1 MARIEQPTARLTDR
15 GRAVL
20 DALEGRRGRVDMY
33 RTMCLEP
40 ELAERIGVVG
50 TYLRFAS
57 DRLSALDRE
66 LAICRAARNLGSPYE
81 WYMHA
86 PLLSEAGLDAA
97 AVEELR
103 AGGVPESLGA
113 AQQDV
118 LAVADHVVAR
128 ETIPADLHERVA
140 GRLGDDG
147 LVHLVVLIGFYGM
160 IAAFIAA
167 FDVPLPEGETP
178 AF

>member
-1 MARIEQPTARLTDR
+1 MARIEQPTARLTER

-57 DRLSALDRE
+57 DQLSDLDRE
-66 LAICRAARNLGSPYE
+66 LAICRAARDLGSPYE

-86 PLLSEAGLDAA
+86 PLLSEAGLDAQA
-97 AVEELR
+97 IEELR
-103 AGGVPESLGA
+103 RGEVPSALA
-113 AQQDV
+113 PAHQDV

-128 ETIPADLHERVA
+128 ETLPGELHDRVA

-167 FDVPLPEGETP
+167 FDIPLPEGEAP

>member
-1 MARIEQPTARLTDR
+1 MARIDQPTARLTDR

-57 DRLSALDRE
+57 DQLSALDRE
-66 LAICRAARNLGSPYE
+66 LAICRTARRLGSPYE
-81 WYMHA
+81 WFMHA
-86 PLLSEAGLDAA
+86 PLLSEAGLDAG
-97 AVEELR
+97 AVAELR
-103 AGGVPESLGA
+103 DGGIPAALGQ
-113 AQQDV
+113 AQRDV
-118 LAVADHVVAR
+118 VAVTDHVMAH
-128 ETIPADLHERVA
+128 ETIPGDLHDRVA
-140 GRLGDDG
+140 GRLGEDG

-167 FDVPLPEGETP
+167 FDVPLPEGEAP